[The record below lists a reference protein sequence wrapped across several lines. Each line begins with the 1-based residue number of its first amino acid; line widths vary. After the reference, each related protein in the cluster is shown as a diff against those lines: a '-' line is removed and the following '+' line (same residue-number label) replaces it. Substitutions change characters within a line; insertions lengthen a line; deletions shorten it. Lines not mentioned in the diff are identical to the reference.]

1 MDILWN
7 SSPLSNILQKN
18 GNDSEK
24 METIQPV
31 NDETKVVAHTKQK
44 LNVWKKMCF
53 FFSKQCKDL
62 LKFAEDA
69 DSHIFEEEL
78 EDSIKERERETLQH
92 AGFEK

>member
-44 LNVWKKMCF
+44 LNVWKKMFF
-53 FFSKQCKDL
+53 FFSKQL
-62 LKFAEDA
+62 V
-69 DSHIFEEEL
+69 
-78 EDSIKERERETLQH
+78 
-92 AGFEK
+92 